1 MPERRLAIRLY
12 GKIVGLLTQNSAGEM
27 RFQYR
32 EGANMLSVSLPI
44 QEAAYGHSQCE
55 AYFGGLLPE
64 SELARAAIG
73 RRLGINANN
82 TFSLLQAIGY
92 DCAGAVSIHALEGV
106 EISEAEANAEALE
119 LETDVLYS
127 VDGKVLN
134 EKELAQHIREL
145 PQRPLFI
152 DVEDLRLSLA
162 GVQDKAAVC
171 VVGQD
176 ILIPHSG
183 SPTTHILKPAIATLH
198 STVENEYF
206 CLQLARHMG
215 FLVPS
220 VEMRLADTVP
230 FLLVERYDRQWVGE
244 RLKRLHQ
251 EDFCQAL
258 GRATVYKYEAEG
270 GPGFGECFTLLRQT
284 TQPALARNRLMEM
297 VVFNYL
303 IGNTDAHG
311 KNFSLLHL
319 PGGGLQLAPFYD
331 ILCTQAYPRLTK
343 KMAMAIGGETQIGNI
358 RLEHWERLSR
368 AVGFT
373 MPRIKA
379 ILRDQVEKLPAMAEL
394 ERDRLK
400 DNAAMAWVDIK
411 ILDKMRQV
419 LEKRIFE
426 VSKRLNL

>member
-1 MPERRLAIRLY
+1 MPERHLAIHLY
-12 GKIVGLLTQNSAGEM
+12 GKTVGLLTQNSAGEM

-32 EGANMLSVSLPI
+32 EGANMLSVSLPV
-44 QEAAYGHSQCE
+44 QEAPYGHSQCE

-92 DCAGAVSIHALEGV
+92 DCAGAVSIHPIE
-106 EISEAEANAEALE
+106 EAEEDI
-119 LETDVLYS
+119 ETADLAP

-134 EKELAQHIREL
+134 EKELAKHIREL

-183 SPTTHILKPAIATLH
+183 SPTTHILKPAIPTLQ
-198 STVENEYF
+198 STVENEYV
-206 CLQLARHMG
+206 CLQLARRLG

-220 VEMRLADTVP
+220 VEMRMADTVP
-230 FLLVERYDRQWVGE
+230 FLLVERYDRQWVGD

-258 GRATVYKYEAEG
+258 GRATAYKYEAEG
-270 GPGFGECFTLLRQT
+270 GPGFQDCFALLRQA
-284 TQPALARNRLMEM
+284 TQPALARNRLAEM

-303 IGNTDAHG
+303 VGNTDAHG

-343 KMAMAIGGETQIGNI
+343 KMAMAIGGEAQIGNI
-358 RLEHWERLSR
+358 RVEHWERFSR
-368 AVGFT
+368 EIGFT
-373 MPRIKA
+373 LPRIKA
-379 ILRDQVEKLPAMAEL
+379 IIRNQIEKLPTIVEL
-394 ERDRLK
+394 EYDTLK
-400 DNAAMAWVDIK
+400 DNKAVPWVDIK